1 VNGQPAWQLGLTL
14 FASLFT
20 VHCLLFTGVDVS
32 RIAAKFE
39 ALKRQG
45 RKALI
50 PFITAGDPDPAL
62 AVPLM
67 HALARAGADV
77 IELGVPFSDP
87 MADGPVIQRSSERA
101 LKHGVSLRGV
111 LGYVAEFRKTDR
123 DTPVVIFGYA
133 NPIESLGVERF
144 ADAAKAA
151 DADGV
156 LVVDYPPEE
165 AQPLVQALDARGLDT
180 IFLLSPTTTDERL
193 ESIARLGRGYL
204 YYVSVRGVT
213 GAANI
218 DVADVAARVRRVH
231 DFTRLPVGV
240 GFGIRDAATAKAIAA
255 VSDAVVIGSALVQEI
270 EKAPRDH
277 VLARAEQ
284 FLKPIREALDSLATV
299 RA

>member
-1 VNGQPAWQLGLTL
+1 M
-14 FASLFT
+14 
-20 VHCLLFTGVDVS
+20 S
-32 RIAAKFE
+32 RIAATFE

-50 PFITAGDPDPAL
+50 PFITAGDPDPGL

-67 HALARAGADV
+67 HALAKAGADA

-101 LKHGVSLRGV
+101 LRHGVSLRDV
-111 LGYVAEFRKTDR
+111 LGFLAEFRKSDCK
-123 DTPVVIFGYA
+123 TPVVLFGYA

-165 AQPLVQALDARGLDT
+165 AQQLVKTLDARGLDT

-193 ESIARLGRGYL
+193 RQIAELGRGYL
-204 YYVSVRGVT
+204 YYVSLRGVT
-213 GAANI
+213 GASNI
-218 DVADVAARVRRVH
+218 DFSEVAARVRRVRE
-231 DFTRLPVGV
+231 FTRLPVGV
-240 GFGIRDAATAKAIAA
+240 GFGIRDVASAKAIAA
-255 VSDAVVIGSALVQEI
+255 LSDAVIIGSALIQVI
-270 EKAPRDH
+270 EKAPRDK
-277 VLARAEQ
+277 VTDRVAAFLA
-284 FLKPIREALDSLATV
+284 PIREALDNLSTV
-299 RA
+299 KA